1 MHQVVEYILG
11 GALVAS
17 GLQSPDP
24 LVPAVMGGVILLYAA
39 STKGAVSAFRLL
51 DRRIHRW
58 FDPVLV
64 VVQVAAALQ
73 PWVSVDNGT
82 RAIMVAIAVVHA
94 VVWMGSSFSQR
105 PARVPRSA
113 GGSTS
118 GADSGADGA
127 AATPEGSARSAGG
140 SDLSSALGKKAGRL
154 VGGGVKMARAARDKR
169 QA

>member
-39 STKGAVSAFRLL
+39 STKGAASAFRLL

>member
-24 LVPAVMGGVILLYAA
+24 LVPAVMGGAILLYAA

-105 PARVPRSA
+105 PARAPRSA
-113 GGSTS
+113 EGSTS
-118 GADSGADGA
+118 SADPSADGA
-127 AATPEGSARSAGG
+127 AGTPEGSARSAGR